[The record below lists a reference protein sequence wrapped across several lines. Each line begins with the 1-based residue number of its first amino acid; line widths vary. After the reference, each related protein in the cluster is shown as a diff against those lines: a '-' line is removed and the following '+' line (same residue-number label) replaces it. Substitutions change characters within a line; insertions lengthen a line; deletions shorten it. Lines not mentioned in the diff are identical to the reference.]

1 MKVVV
6 IMLILIIL
14 FLLCFF
20 FRPSKGKAGEKTVSR
35 KLSRLPKD
43 KYKVLNDIMLATP
56 KGTTQIDH
64 IVISIY
70 GVFVIETKN
79 CQGWIYGGEESEYW
93 TQNIYGHKHRFC
105 NPILQNAGHVRALR
119 RTLSEYESLP
129 IIPIVAFSNRAY
141 MRVSFRNNNVIYWN
155 RLVRFITQFKEY
167 RISSEQVNDIY
178 AKLLSVQIE
187 ESKENKKRHIQN
199 IRTIQE
205 QKHDAVVSARCPR
218 CGHNLVL
225 RKGKYGQF
233 YGCSNYP
240 NCRYALDI
248 SN

>member
-64 IVISIY
+64 IVVSIC
-70 GVFVIETKN
+70 GVFVVETKN
-79 CQGWIYGGEESEYW
+79 YQGWIYGGEESEYW
-93 TQNIYGHKHRFC
+93 TQNIYGHKHQFY

-129 IIPIVAFSNRAY
+129 IIPIVAFSNIAY
-141 MRVSFRNNNVIYWN
+141 LRVSFRNKNVIYWN

-187 ESKENKKRHIQN
+187 ESKENKKRHIRN
-199 IRTIQE
+199 IRTVQE
-205 QKHDAVVSARCPR
+205 QKHDAVVSGKCPR
-218 CGHNLVL
+218 CGHDLVL
-225 RKGKYGQF
+225 RQGKYGRF

-240 NCRYALDI
+240 HCKYTHQI
-248 SN
+248 